1 MPFVVVCNI
10 KYLIMKNI
18 FIHSMLSDSHLEYD
32 IILYNLFFIRSKDGS
47 KIKIIFCFRVL
58 PQGDKNVKNNFTQR
72 YYKPIQLLMAWI
84 IAPSLWT
91 RV

>member
-47 KIKIIFCFRVL
+47 KIKIIFCF
-58 PQGDKNVKNNFTQR
+58 
-72 YYKPIQLLMAWI
+72 
-84 IAPSLWT
+84 
-91 RV
+91 